1 MKSKL
6 YFLVFF
12 FLIFSFLLS
21 QTNVSKKDILSKPG
35 WIQVYDDFNV
45 DMNKISSLKKL
56 IKDDIR
62 IDVYF
67 AFWCGD
73 SRKNVP
79 AFIKILDK
87 LNYKKLSVNFYS
99 IERKKDKSGN
109 YFIDSLK
116 IERVPTFVFYKDN
129 DEIGRIIENPEKTLL
144 DDFMKILKWAEGIFI
159 NG

>member
-144 DDFMKILKWAEGIFI
+144 DDFMKILK
-159 NG
+159 